1 MIFCCKYN
9 KEKEEGTV
17 FGSRVKDLLPRQ
29 HSRNVLRPSSL
40 ELATSLLG
48 ASRLRR
54 EKLLAFRE
62 LFGAKALYFIL
73 NFF

>member
-1 MIFCCKYN
+1 MLSASSR
-9 KEKEEGTV
+9 EKL
-17 FGSRVKDLLPRQ
+17 FLLQ
-29 HSRNVLRPSSL
+29 QSQNVLRPSSL

-62 LFGAKALYFIL
+62 LFGAKALYLLFNTISDGFTSL
-73 NFF
+73 PK